1 MELKIKLSD
10 WLVAYLKKIAVSHLF
25 GSPGDLVIK
34 LFSGSIGRGRSM
46 SSRFRTNQAWALPPM
61 VTRGRPAGIGAICV
75 TYGAGGD
82 NMVKPVAR
90 HFASACRYSSSAA
103 ARERKNPTL
112 AC

>member
-1 MELKIKLSD
+1 LAGEPFWRQAAAVVELKMKLSD

-61 VTRGRPAGIGAICV
+61 VTRGRPA
-75 TYGAGGD
+75 
-82 NMVKPVAR
+82 
-90 HFASACRYSSSAA
+90 ASAPFA
-103 ARERKNPTL
+103 
-112 AC
+112 